1 MYREFA
7 IPRSVVFDNAPPEQ
21 PKRPA
26 APSEAPRDPED
37 QRIALRC
44 NRKELQL
51 LDSLVANGEY
61 ESRSEL
67 MRRALHEFLRARALT
82 LVTDRPAPSPT
93 DLVEVPVRLRAAE
106 AETFRAYGRLV
117 VNGRDLGDVLAEL
130 VRRGDLE
137 LKVSE
142 LVERARRSQ
151 REDAEARER
160 LSALA
165 RSADDLER
173 RGVVGR

>member
-1 MYREFA
+1 M
-7 IPRSVVFDNAPPEQ
+7 FDNASSGH
-21 PKRPA
+21 PKRSPE
-26 APSEAPRDPED
+26 PSEDLRGPED

-51 LDSLVANGEY
+51 LDSLVANGEF

-67 MRRALHEFLRARALT
+67 MRTALHEFLRARAMT
-82 LVTDRPAPSPT
+82 LVTARPPPRPT
-93 DLVEVPVRLRAAE
+93 DLIEVPVRLHASE
-106 AETFRAYGRLV
+106 AETFRAYGTLV
-117 VNGRDLGDVLAEL
+117 ANGRDLGDVLAEL

-137 LKVSE
+137 LKASE
-142 LVERARRSQ
+142 LVERARRS
-151 REDAEARER
+151 RRADVEAEAR
-160 LSALA
+160 LDALA